1 MGIDFNYVYGSES
14 FASSKTLKLSY
25 LLCFY
30 LVCVLFCFVNFS
42 FAAIRIKTVEY
53 TFGIG
58 SSTGIVSGTTHTYPT
73 IRFRLPDAVAI
84 RRAWLELDAFVEGT
98 GNNSHITSVQIY
110 FSSGTSAGTT
120 PRDIIS
126 DGTTVID
133 GSPDESIR
141 CFFRADVTSVVGL
154 PKSWTNYTAAVSISC
169 ATGGLIQNLALKLYI
184 TYEYDDTSPIQ
195 VQTVRFPLLSG
206 TNVASRQTQAP
217 AGTLT
222 SFSYNAQIA
231 EASYSDYTLQQQWFE
246 IRGHRMSGAA
256 TTDGSISCWIS
267 GNIAL
272 STMTL
277 DGSQI
282 NSYDFHYIVSTGA
295 TRVPGFL
302 ENTSQTLQ
310 VYNVTNAVYV
320 LGGEVVLTYE
330 FSKDAPTKTKT
341 VRYYLGQGWTA
352 GVTTPTLFEIPL
364 FIEETLVS
372 SPFKAFYAEVHTSY
386 NGTTEGTVSFEYSIN
401 NVSGT
406 VQTYSLNTQAAQV
419 AGHRFFVDLMSSN
432 PNANYVYGA
441 PVRFQYTPGTNSTNL
456 GSVGAEVIITYH
468 YSDALKFT
476 EYYEIITGQAT
487 HGVITSTGF

>member
-1 MGIDFNYVYGSES
+1 MKKYKRSSIIFPFLFIFYCGI
-14 FASSKTLKLSY
+14 
-25 LLCFY
+25 
-30 LVCVLFCFVNFS
+30 FS
-42 FAAIRIKTVEY
+42 AIRIKTVEY
-53 TFGIG
+53 TFGVG
-58 SSTGIVSGTTHTYPT
+58 SSTGIASSSTRAYPT
-73 IRFRLPDAVAI
+73 IMFRLPDAVAV

-98 GNNSHITSVQIY
+98 GNNSHINSVQIY

-154 PKSWTNYTAAVSISC
+154 PKTLTNYTAAVSITC

-206 TNVASRQTQAP
+206 TNVASRQTQAS

-246 IRGHRMSGAA
+246 IRGHRLSGAA
-256 TTDGSISCWIS
+256 INDGSISCWIS

-302 ENTSQTLQ
+302 ENT
-310 VYNVTNAVYV
+310 
-320 LGGEVVLTYE
+320 
-330 FSKDAPTKTKT
+330 
-341 VRYYLGQGWTA
+341 
-352 GVTTPTLFEIPL
+352 
-364 FIEETLVS
+364 
-372 SPFKAFYAEVHTSY
+372 
-386 NGTTEGTVSFEYSIN
+386 
-401 NVSGT
+401 
-406 VQTYSLNTQAAQV
+406 
-419 AGHRFFVDLMSSN
+419 
-432 PNANYVYGA
+432 
-441 PVRFQYTPGTNSTNL
+441 
-456 GSVGAEVIITYH
+456 
-468 YSDALKFT
+468 
-476 EYYEIITGQAT
+476 
-487 HGVITSTGF
+487 